1 MIKLLNKKSNFYDKF
16 KNYYDNIL
24 SLEYKRSYQDIRL
37 KQIILY
43 KERNKLDIYTFA
55 FANTKKVIYFAK
67 NVNLN
72 KNLLNKYDEIYLT
85 RDTHNHEYLNTQEGK
100 KLPIPHCIEY
110 SDGWKIIDEVITAVE
125 DKPHKIIDKNTFG
138 SLYLANLLRET
149 YFIEQEDI
157 EIDICGIDTEI
168 CVISNAMI
176 IKAAMPESKLCVIE
190 KACAGTNKKFHDNAI
205 SAMQM
210 CQIDII

>member
-1 MIKLLNKKSNFYDKF
+1 MKKILVVIDMQYDFIEGMLGSEDCRAVILNVV
-16 KNYYDNIL
+16 
-24 SLEYKRSYQDIRL
+24 DI
-37 KQIILY
+37 I
-43 KERNKLDIYTFA
+43 NS
-55 FANTKKVIYFAK
+55 
-67 NVNLN
+67 
-72 KNLLNKYDEIYLT
+72 NKYDEIYLT